1 MPRAVVLNV
10 SRPRFPAAS
19 LTAGM
24 FLKPSLQVMDVGL
37 KADTQRDVH

>member
-10 SRPRFPAAS
+10 SRPRFP
-19 LTAGM
+19 AGM

-37 KADTQRDVH
+37 KADMQRDVH